1 MYSLKLTIY
10 IYVYCQIL
18 NYTHMYIVNFKVY
31 ICVYYEKLR
40 KNVWFRMLL
49 KFLNLPSASHMI
61 LTLYIYI
68 YIYREPLK

>member
-18 NYTHMYIVNFKVY
+18 NYTHMYIVNLKLYV
-31 ICVYYEKLR
+31 CVYYEKLK

-49 KFLNLPSASHMI
+49 KFLN
-61 LTLYIYI
+61 
-68 YIYREPLK
+68 